1 MKILAFVDLH
11 ASFKAFKG
19 LKKKIK
25 KEKPDVIVCS
35 GDLSIF
41 EQGLAYILRAFN
53 KFKIPFLVIHGNH
66 ETQKSLRKM
75 SLKLKDI
82 IFMHKKSYVLD
93 DCLFLGYGGSGFLK
107 IDPDFKKIAGR
118 FKKIIGE
125 NKDKKIIL
133 VTHAP
138 PYGTKIDKIGGKHF
152 GNKTIM
158 QFLKRN
164 RVDLLVCGHFH
175 ETAGKE
181 DKIGKTKVINPGPCG
196 KMINMSKTTHPRWVA

>member
-11 ASFKAFKG
+11 ASFKAFKK
-19 LKKKIK
+19 LKRTIK
-25 KEKPDVIVCS
+25 KEKPDVIICA

-41 EQGLAYILRAFN
+41 EQGLVYILKAFN
-53 KFKIPFLVIHGNH
+53 KFKIPFLIVQGNH

-75 SLKLKDI
+75 DLKLKN
-82 IFMHKKSYVLD
+82 IFFVHKKSYVLD
-93 DCLFLGYGGSGFLK
+93 GCLFLGYGGSGFLK
-107 IDPDFKKIAGR
+107 IDPDFKKIAR
-118 FKKIIGE
+118 KFKKLIGE
-125 NKDKKIIL
+125 NEDKKVVLI
-133 VTHAP
+133 THAP
-138 PYGTKIDKIGGKHF
+138 PYETRIDRIEGKHF

-181 DKIGKTKVINPGPCG
+181 DKIRKTKIINPGPWG
-196 KMINMSKTTHPRWVA
+196 KVVEV